1 MGLCESETCSIYSS
15 NHVKMVTS
23 RTVNSLK
30 NTGISLSVQIVCILL
45 SFIGRTVFIKQ
56 LNIEYLGVNGLFSNI
71 LTLLSLAELG
81 IGTAITYMMY
91 KPIADNDTEKIA
103 ALNNLYRQVYNC
115 IGLFIVLVGLSLT
128 PFITCFIKE
137 VPNIEENIHIIY
149 VLYVLNTS
157 MSYFFTYKRS
167 LLIAYQKEYVNNKN
181 VLQFTLLKEVSLV
194 FILFTVRSYYM
205 YLVAQV
211 IVTFLSNIAISY
223 KTNRLFPEVVNLKPA
238 KVPRNEIKVIMKN
251 TMAMVCHRIGSVMV
265 SGTGNMFI
273 SYYVGIAMVGIYSNY
288 VLISTSACMIVA
300 KAVNS
305 ITASFGNLVA
315 TADDDKVYS
324 VFRKIYFMN
333 FTLAYVIAIFFFALV
348 NPFIA
353 VWIGSEYYLDKIS
366 VLLIAVNSIFFN
378 QLRIPSQ
385 MAINTY
391 GLFWQIK
398 WKSIIEALINLAMSF
413 LFTAYLGL
421 GIKGILLSML
431 LSNIA
436 TNLWWEPYVVF
447 KYGFKMP
454 LVIYMKEFAKSTL
467 MIVCTIMIISFA
479 TSLIDSVCPDVFI
492 NFILRLL
499 MTIIVP
505 CSLLYLCYSGSEEFS
520 YTFSLL
526 RKLSIT
532 K

>member
-1 MGLCESETCSIYSS
+1 M
-15 NHVKMVTS
+15 KMVAS

-30 NTGISLSVQIVCILL
+30 NTGISLSVQIACILI

-56 LNIEYLGVNGLFSNI
+56 LNIEYLGINGLFSNI
-71 LTLLSLAELG
+71 LTILSLAELG
-81 IGTAITYMMY
+81 VGTAITYMMY

-128 PFITCFIKE
+128 PFITSFIKE
-137 VPNIEENIHIIY
+137 LPKIEENIHIIY
-149 VLYVLNTS
+149 ALYVLNTS

-181 VLQFTLLKEVSLV
+181 VLQFTLLKEVSLIL
-194 FILFTVRSYYM
+194 ILFTVRSYYI
-205 YLVAQV
+205 YIVVQV

-223 KTNRLFPEVVNLKPA
+223 KSNRLFPEVVNLKPT
-238 KVPRNEIKVIMKN
+238 KIPRNEIKVIVKN
-251 TMAMVCHRIGSVMV
+251 TMAMVCHRIGSVVV

-288 VLISTSACMIVA
+288 VLISTSACMIIA

-315 TADDDKVYS
+315 TADTDKVYNI
-324 VFRKIYFMN
+324 FRKIYFMN
-333 FTLAYVIAIFFFALV
+333 FTLAYFIAIFFFALV
-348 NPFIA
+348 DPFIA
-353 VWIGSEYYLDKIS
+353 VWIGSEYFLDKIS

-378 QLRIPSQ
+378 LLRIPSQ
-385 MAINTY
+385 MAINAY

-413 LFTAYLGL
+413 LFTAYFGL

-436 TNLWWEPYVVF
+436 TNLWWEPYVAF

-454 LVIYMKEFAKSTL
+454 LGIYMKEFTKSTL
-467 MIVCTIMIISFA
+467 MIVCTLMIISFA
-479 TSLIDSVCPDVFI
+479 VSLINSICSDIFI
-492 NFILRLL
+492 NFIWRLL
-499 MTIIVP
+499 MITMVS
-505 CSLLYLCYSGSEEFS
+505 CSLLYLGYGRSEDLS
-520 YTFSLL
+520 YASSLL
-526 RKLSIT
+526 RKLF

>member
-1 MGLCESETCSIYSS
+1 M
-15 NHVKMVTS
+15 NDS
-23 RTVNSLK
+23 RTANSLK
-30 NTGISLSVQIVCILL
+30 NTGISLFVQIACILL

-71 LTLLSLAELG
+71 LSLLSLAELG

-91 KPIADNDTEKIA
+91 KPIADNDTKKIA

-115 IGLFIVLVGLSLT
+115 IGLFIVLVGLSIT
-128 PFITCFIKE
+128 PFITNFIKE
-137 VPNIEENIHIIY
+137 PPKIEENIHVIY
-149 VLYVLNTS
+149 VLYVFNTS

-167 LLIAYQKEYVNNKN
+167 LLIAYQKEYVNSKN
-181 VLQFTLLKEVSLV
+181 VLRFTLLKEVSLIL
-194 FILFTVRSYYM
+194 ILFTVRSYYV
-205 YLVAQV
+205 YLVTQV
-211 IVTFLSNIAISY
+211 IVTFLSNVAISC
-223 KTNRLFPEVVNLKPA
+223 KANRLFPEVINLKPA
-238 KVPRNEIKVIMKN
+238 QVPRNEIKVIVKN
-251 TMAMVCHRIGSVMV
+251 TMAMVCHRIGSVVV

-288 VLISTSACMIVA
+288 VLISTSACMIIV

-305 ITASFGNLVA
+305 ITPSFGNLVA
-315 TADDDKVYS
+315 TADADKVYNI
-324 VFRKIYFMN
+324 FRKIYFMN
-333 FTLAYVIAIFFFALV
+333 FILAYVIAIFFYAFV
-348 NPFIA
+348 DPFIA

-447 KYGFKMP
+447 KYGFNMP
-454 LVIYMKEFAKSTL
+454 FGIYMKEFTKSILIMFCTL
-467 MIVCTIMIISFA
+467 IIISFA
-479 TSLIDSVCPDVFI
+479 ASLIDSVCPNIFV

-499 MTIIVP
+499 MTTIVS
-505 CSLLYLCYSGSEEFS
+505 CSLLYLCYRGSDELS
-520 YTFSLL
+520 YTFSVS
-526 RKLSIT
+526 RKLFIIR
-532 K
+532 

>member
-1 MGLCESETCSIYSS
+1 M
-15 NHVKMVTS
+15 NNS
-23 RTVNSLK
+23 RTANSLK
-30 NTGISLSVQIVCILL
+30 NTGISVFVQIACILL

-56 LNIEYLGVNGLFSNI
+56 LNIEYLGINGLFSNI

-128 PFITCFIKE
+128 PFITSFIKE
-137 VPNIEENIHIIY
+137 LPKIKENIHIIY
-149 VLYVLNTS
+149 ALYVFNTS
-157 MSYFFTYKRS
+157 MSYFFTYKRT

-181 VLQFTLLKEVSLV
+181 VLQFALLKEVSLV
-194 FILFTVRSYYM
+194 LILFTVRNYYV
-205 YLVAQV
+205 YLIAQV

-238 KVPRNEIKVIMKN
+238 KVPRNEIKVIVKN
-251 TMAMVCHRIGSVMV
+251 TMAMVCHRIGSVVV
-265 SGTGNMFI
+265 SGTGNIFI

-288 VLISTSACMIVA
+288 VLISTSACMIIV

-315 TADDDKVYS
+315 TADADKVYGI
-324 VFRKIYFMN
+324 FRKIYFMN
-333 FTLAYVIAIFFFALV
+333 FTLAYLIAIFFFVLV
-348 NPFIA
+348 DPFIA

-366 VLLIAVNSIFFN
+366 VLLITVNSIFFN

-398 WKSIIEALINLAMSF
+398 WKSIIEALINLVMSF

-436 TNLWWEPYVVF
+436 TNLWWEPYVAF

-454 LVIYMKEFAKSTL
+454 LGIYMKEITKSTL
-467 MIVCTIMIISFA
+467 MIVCTLIILSFSA
-479 TSLIDSVCPDVFI
+479 SLINSVCSDIFV
-492 NFILRLL
+492 NFILKLL
-499 MTIIVP
+499 ITSVVS
-505 CSLLYLCYSGSEEFS
+505 CFLLCFCYRGSEELS
-520 YTFSLL
+520 YAFSLL
-526 RKLSIT
+526 RKLFILR
-532 K
+532 